1 MLTDPKKPQSLQKV
15 SFRFA
20 PGDSLD
26 WASPMFSDSS
36 WQVVNNT
43 AFGTDQYSDA
53 ALPKGWKGFGWFRIW
68 LKKANDSLTNT
79 WGMFIN
85 QDGASEIYWDGKRV
99 GVLGRVGASAEAM
112 IASRQPYLAI
122 PLAITDTL
130 PHLLAIRYS
139 NYTGPYPNFH
149 GFQAQI
155 QDLHIMNSRQKAH
168 QRMMDQLLMSV
179 AAACILIVL
188 HLLLFIFYPRQK
200 INLYYILFVGVVALG
215 LYARYETIVTTDPL
229 AQVFYSQ
236 VFMGFVTLNF
246 SFGLLL
252 LYYAG
257 YGYIPRRKTIIM
269 LLLSV
274 PVAVWAIVDWY
285 RAWTIPAFDLFQK
298 WYQNVFMLVFF
309 TDVLLV
315 LLRSIRRGNKK
326 LWLLV
331 AGMILFILLG
341 IFVGSNQLN
350 WFTLN
355 QVMIFFGWGNLLMP
369 VVFSIYM
376 AMDIAS
382 TNRKLA
388 AQLKENDRLAAENIA
403 KEQEKNKLISE
414 QAEQLEKTVLER
426 TAQLRE
432 QSEKLRE
439 MDAAKSRFFVNLT
452 HEFKTPLTLIINPAK
467 ELLQHPDAATAKQ
480 YAGYILQ
487 NSERLLQLINQLLD
501 LSRIESGQMD
511 IRYQP
516 IDIVKWLRM
525 HVQQFGSL
533 AEHNHIKLEFASG
546 LDQLWV
552 EADMDKLE
560 KIVQNLVSNAL
571 KFIHTNGAVAV
582 SLHKKDEHQ
591 LLIKVKDNG
600 IGISREKQPYIFDRF
615 YQADASDTRTRE
627 GAGIGLALVKELT
640 TLLNGTIE
648 VESAEDI
655 GTTFTVILPYQPAKE
670 SEGEITPEGGDEEQG
685 YLVTEPVAAV
695 AEHDRDHKE
704 TILIAED
711 NDQLRQFIE
720 LSLSDSYQ
728 VLTAKDGIE
737 GIDIALEAIPT
748 LAITD
753 LMMPGKNGYQL
764 CDALKKDERTSHIPV
779 IMLTAKTDQDSK
791 IQGIK
796 TGADAYLAKPF
807 DKTELLALIENLIEN
822 RKVLKEKFSKNNS
835 WLNSAVELPSIEQ
848 NFLTRIKES
857 IQSRLDDVQF
867 GAEELGREVGLSRTQ
882 LHRKLKGIIGQT
894 PGELIRSIRMQQAHE
909 LLQKNIG
916 TVAEVGYMVGYGN
929 PANFSTS
936 FAKHFGY
943 PPSEVGKQ
951 A

>member
-1 MLTDPKKPQSLQKV
+1 M
-15 SFRFA
+15 
-20 PGDSLD
+20 
-26 WASPMFSDSS
+26 
-36 WQVVNNT
+36 
-43 AFGTDQYSDA
+43 
-53 ALPKGWKGFGWFRIW
+53 
-68 LKKANDSLTNT
+68 
-79 WGMFIN
+79 
-85 QDGASEIYWDGKRV
+85 
-99 GVLGRVGASAEAM
+99 
-112 IASRQPYLAI
+112 
-122 PLAITDTL
+122 AITDTL

-149 GFQAQI
+149 GFQAQV
-155 QDLHIMNSRQKAH
+155 QDLHTMNSRQKDH

-200 INLYYILFVGVVALG
+200 LNLYYILFVGVVAVG
-215 LYARYETIVTTDPL
+215 LYARYKTIVTTDPV

-257 YGYIPRRKTIIM
+257 YGFIPRRKTIIM
-269 LLLSV
+269 LLVSV
-274 PVAVWAIVDWY
+274 PVAVWAVIDWY
-285 RAWTIPAFDLFQK
+285 RAWTIPAYGQFQK
-298 WYQNVFMLVFF
+298 WHQNIFMLVFF

-315 LLRSIRRGNKK
+315 LLRSIRKGNKK

-341 IFVGSNQLN
+341 VFIGSNQFN

-376 AMDIAS
+376 AIDIAS

-388 AQLKENDRLAAENIA
+388 IQLKENDRLAGENIA

-426 TAQLRE
+426 TAQVRA

-467 ELLQHPDAATAKQ
+467 ELLQHPDTATARQ

-511 IRYQP
+511 IRYQR

-525 HVQQFGSL
+525 HMQQFGSL
-533 AEHNHIKLEFASG
+533 AEHNHIRLEFASG
-546 LDQLWV
+546 IDQLWI
-552 EADMDKLE
+552 EADIDKLE
-560 KIVQNLVSNAL
+560 KIIQNLVSNAL
-571 KFIHTNGAVAV
+571 KFIHADGSVRV

-591 LLIKVKDNG
+591 LVIKVKDNG

-640 TLLNGTIE
+640 ILLGGAIE
-648 VESAEDI
+648 VESAEDM

-670 SEGEITPEGGDEEQG
+670 AEDAITLEAEDKEQN
-685 YLVTEPVAAV
+685 YLIKEPLSVI
-695 AEHDRDHKE
+695 AEHGRDQKE
-704 TILIAED
+704 TILIIED
-711 NDQLRQFIE
+711 NEQLRQFIE
-720 LSLSDSYQ
+720 LSLSGSYQ
-728 VLTAKDGIE
+728 VLTAKDGID
-737 GIDIALEAIPT
+737 GIAIALEMIPT

-764 CDALKKDERTSHIPV
+764 CDTLKKDERTSHIPV

-807 DKTELLALIENLIEN
+807 DKAELLALIENLIEN
-822 RKVLKEKFSKNNS
+822 RRVLKEKFGKNNG
-835 WLNSAVELPSIEQ
+835 WLTSSAALPSIEQ
-848 NFLTRIKES
+848 SFLTRVKES

-894 PGELIRSIRMQQAHE
+894 PGELIRSVRMQQAHE

-951 A
+951 G